1 MQEENYLS
9 IINEQAVE
17 VGVAAC
23 DKETVFEH
31 VARRLEQIGVL
42 TSSEHF
48 KKDLYERESQGPTGI
63 GGGIAIPHGKSLAVK
78 NTCISIVKLDEEDRL
93 TGNCYIN
100 TLEAYLTSEK
110 NVGKIAEKLFIHRNT
125 LMYRLDKIVTLTG
138 LDYDNLAEM
147 EYVLLSIYVLR
158 LVKKGHSGM
167 PSFLPATR
175 QWESFEERK
184 D

>member
-1 MQEENYLS
+1 M
-9 IINEQAVE
+9 ICHPAV
-17 VGVAAC
+17 
-23 DKETVFEH
+23 
-31 VARRLEQIGVL
+31 L
-42 TSSEHF
+42 
-48 KKDLYERESQGPTGI
+48 
-63 GGGIAIPHGKSLAVK
+63 
-78 NTCISIVKLDEEDRL
+78 KLDEEDRQ

-158 LVKKGHSGM
+158 LVQKGHSGM

-175 QWESFEERK
+175 QWESFEEKK

>member
-78 NTCISIVKLDEEDRL
+78 NTCISIVKLEQP
-93 TGNCYIN
+93 I
-100 TLEAYLTSEK
+100 
-110 NVGKIAEKLFIHRNT
+110 
-125 LMYRLDKIVTLTG
+125 
-138 LDYDNLAEM
+138 
-147 EYVLLSIYVLR
+147 
-158 LVKKGHSGM
+158 
-167 PSFLPATR
+167 
-175 QWESFEERK
+175 QWESFDDEPVQIVILFAVSLADKNNKFLSMMAQVARKLANEEVCLRLAAAATPQELIQALGAA
-184 D
+184 